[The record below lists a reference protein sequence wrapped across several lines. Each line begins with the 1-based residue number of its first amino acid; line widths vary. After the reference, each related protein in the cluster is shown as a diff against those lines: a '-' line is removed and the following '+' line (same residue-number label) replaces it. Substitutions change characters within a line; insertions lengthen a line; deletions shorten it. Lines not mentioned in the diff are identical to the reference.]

1 MAVKIR
7 LTRIGRHKDPIY
19 RIVAA
24 DHKYAR
30 DGRYIEQVGY
40 YDPSKGIENATL
52 EEEKVLKWLSEGAQY
67 SDTIKAILSAKGL
80 IKKAKET
87 KDEGEKKEKV
97 VKTGSGK
104 KVSKKKLESKKATA
118 EAKKVKAENL
128 KKVEEG
134 KALDAKKKAEEEA
147 ALKAAEEAAAK
158 EAEQATAASEEAT
171 PVAEETTTPNE

>member
-52 EEEKVLKWLSEGAQY
+52 NEELVIKWLNQGAQY
-67 SDTIKAILSAKGL
+67 SDTIKAILTNKGL
-80 IKKAKET
+80 IKKAKENRGEVLKKAKVT
-87 KDEGEKKEKV
+87 KTASPKKEETKKAAKKEIEEAPVEKAEVKEGE
-97 VKTGSGK
+97 
-104 KVSKKKLESKKATA
+104 
-118 EAKKVKAENL
+118 
-128 KKVEEG
+128 
-134 KALDAKKKAEEEA
+134 
-147 ALKAAEEAAAK
+147 
-158 EAEQATAASEEAT
+158 
-171 PVAEETTTPNE
+171 